1 MYAKKKSVSMKAVA
15 LLLVVILLI
24 GCTIGGT
31 LAYLMATPK
40 SVTNTF
46 VAGKI
51 GTLTLTET
59 GADGNATTSRSFMV
73 TPGVDITKDP
83 KLTYTPATENDIGS
97 VYIFIEVT
105 GTGWSYNAGA
115 GNFVTAEGMSWSV
128 DPYWTWLEGKVFYRL
143 VESADI
149 NTVTNKTIISDNTIE
164 VPDTITEDT
173 IDDAAEHAALAFTA
187 YAIQAEGVENVEA
200 AWTAVSKDNA

>member
-1 MYAKKKSVSMKAVA
+1 MYAKKKSVSMKVVA

-24 GCTIGGT
+24 GGTIGGT
-31 LAYLMATPK
+31 IAYLIATPK

-46 VAGKI
+46 VAGEI

-73 TPGVDITKDP
+73 TPGVNITKDP

-97 VYIFIEVT
+97 VYIFIEVS
-105 GTGWSYNAGA
+105 GEGWSYDA

-128 DPYWTWLEGKVFYRL
+128 DPYWTWLKDKVFYKL

-149 NTVTNKTIISDNTIE
+149 DTVTDKAIISGNTIV
-164 VPDTITEDT
+164 VPNTITEDT
-173 IDDAAEHAALAFTA
+173 IDEAAKHAALVFTA
-187 YAIQAEGVENVEA
+187 YAIQAEGVGDVAA
-200 AWTAVSKDNA
+200 AWTAVLEDNA